1 MKIETENALELF
13 FPKTALSLVYFEA
26 IANSLDANA
35 SNIDINIYIEDKT
48 ASHSLKIDIT
58 DDGDGFTEENFNR
71 FEKLLNPKDKSH
83 KGIGRLVFLKYFNR
97 IEIQSSWLNQNRS
110 FIFDSKGI
118 KNNIISNNTEN
129 KKITKLSFREFRG
142 DKIHSY
148 NYINPIE
155 LKKSIIEHFL
165 PKLNTLAQQKI
176 PFKITIDLKT
186 GRTESNNI
194 YEDKVSITE
203 NDLPEL
209 IESENSIFIPSN
221 LGQEYEI
228 KVFYLIE
235 KIDDASQLLIAFN
248 IDNRTVVIENFLKKD
263 VLPAIGYRCI
273 FLFSSTLFD
282 NCTDTSRQKFN
293 LPDEISQNELKRHL
307 RDAIGKILTDEIPD
321 IKAKNA
327 ETKQEFEKNFP
338 HLIGYFEKDVVGL
351 IDKNE
356 ALNDAQTNLFKEQ
369 KRILAAENLTDEQYR
384 KSIEFS
390 SRALTEY
397 VLYREKI
404 ISKMEELLANKSEET
419 ENHNLIIP
427 RYTKL
432 EQANLVHEAYQNN
445 AWLLDDKFMS
455 FRTILSEKEM
465 KEVIQEI
472 RLDNEKIDNERGRPD
487 IALIFSADPKVNE
500 KVDVVIVEIKDKN
513 DDLKDSMYYAIN
525 QLLERSNK
533 LVRYCKNIQRM
544 WYYAVVHVDQT
555 MSRQLM
561 QSGYTPLFSKGKI
574 FYKENKT
581 FVYQDDT
588 EQVIKGEVP
597 TPTVIMSFD
606 AIIDDAKLRNHTF
619 LEILRESMKQHVIKQ
634 A

>member
-129 KKITKLSFREFRG
+129 KKITKLLFREFRG

-186 GRTESNNI
+186 GQTESNNI

-203 NDLPEL
+203 NDLPKL

-356 ALNDAQTNLFKEQ
+356 ALNDAQTNLFKEK

-404 ISKMEELLANKSEET
+404 RGC
-419 ENHNLIIP
+419 P
-427 RYTKL
+427 R
-432 EQANLVHEAYQNN
+432 
-445 AWLLDDKFMS
+445 
-455 FRTILSEKEM
+455 
-465 KEVIQEI
+465 
-472 RLDNEKIDNERGRPD
+472 
-487 IALIFSADPKVNE
+487 
-500 KVDVVIVEIKDKN
+500 
-513 DDLKDSMYYAIN
+513 
-525 QLLERSNK
+525 
-533 LVRYCKNIQRM
+533 
-544 WYYAVVHVDQT
+544 
-555 MSRQLM
+555 
-561 QSGYTPLFSKGKI
+561 
-574 FYKENKT
+574 
-581 FVYQDDT
+581 
-588 EQVIKGEVP
+588 
-597 TPTVIMSFD
+597 
-606 AIIDDAKLRNHTF
+606 
-619 LEILRESMKQHVIKQ
+619 
-634 A
+634 

>member
-129 KKITKLSFREFRG
+129 KKITKLLFREFRG

-186 GRTESNNI
+186 GQTESSNI
-194 YEDKVSITE
+194 YEDQVSITE
-203 NDLPEL
+203 NDLPKL

-419 ENHNLIIP
+419 EIHNLIIP

-513 DDLKDSMYYAIN
+513 DDLKDSMYAIN

>member
-129 KKITKLSFREFRG
+129 KKITKLLFREFRG

-186 GRTESNNI
+186 GQTESSNI
-194 YEDKVSITE
+194 YEDQVSITE
-203 NDLPEL
+203 NDLPKL

-235 KIDDASQLLIAFN
+235 KINDASQLLIAFN

-419 ENHNLIIP
+419 EIHNLIIP

-513 DDLKDSMYYAIN
+513 DDLKDSMYAIN

>member
-129 KKITKLSFREFRG
+129 KKITKLLFREFRG

-165 PKLNTLAQQKI
+165 PKLNTFAQQKI

-186 GRTESNNI
+186 GQTESNNI

-356 ALNDAQTNLFKEQ
+356 ALNDAQTNLFKEK

-419 ENHNLIIP
+419 EIHNLIIP

-513 DDLKDSMYYAIN
+513 DDLKDSMYAIN

>member
-419 ENHNLIIP
+419 EIHNLIIP

-513 DDLKDSMYYAIN
+513 DDLKDSMYAIN
-525 QLLERSNK
+525 KLLERSNK

>member
-369 KRILAAENLTDEQYR
+369 KRILVAENLTDEQYR

-419 ENHNLIIP
+419 EIHNLIIP

-513 DDLKDSMYYAIN
+513 DDLKDSMYAIN

>member
-129 KKITKLSFREFRG
+129 KKITKLLFREFRG

-186 GRTESNNI
+186 RQTESSNI
-194 YEDKVSITE
+194 YEDQVSITE
-203 NDLPEL
+203 NDLPKL

-419 ENHNLIIP
+419 EIHNLIIP

-487 IALIFSADPKVNE
+487 IALIFSADPKINE

-513 DDLKDSMYYAIN
+513 DDLKDSMYAIN

>member
-419 ENHNLIIP
+419 EIHNLIIP

-513 DDLKDSMYYAIN
+513 DDLKDSMYAIN

>member
-419 ENHNLIIP
+419 EIHNLIIP

-455 FRTILSEKEM
+455 FRTIMSEK
-465 KEVIQEI
+465 
-472 RLDNEKIDNERGRPD
+472 
-487 IALIFSADPKVNE
+487 
-500 KVDVVIVEIKDKN
+500 
-513 DDLKDSMYYAIN
+513 
-525 QLLERSNK
+525 
-533 LVRYCKNIQRM
+533 
-544 WYYAVVHVDQT
+544 
-555 MSRQLM
+555 
-561 QSGYTPLFSKGKI
+561 
-574 FYKENKT
+574 
-581 FVYQDDT
+581 
-588 EQVIKGEVP
+588 
-597 TPTVIMSFD
+597 
-606 AIIDDAKLRNHTF
+606 
-619 LEILRESMKQHVIKQ
+619 
-634 A
+634 

>member
-83 KGIGRLVFLKYFNR
+83 KRIGRLVFLKYFNR

-129 KKITKLSFREFRG
+129 KKITKLLFREFRG

-186 GRTESNNI
+186 GQTESSNI
-194 YEDKVSITE
+194 YEDQVSITE
-203 NDLPEL
+203 NDLPKL

-419 ENHNLIIP
+419 EIHNLIIP

-513 DDLKDSMYYAIN
+513 DDLKDSMYAIN

>member
-48 ASHSLKIDIT
+48 VSHSLKIDIT

-129 KKITKLSFREFRG
+129 KKITKLLFREFRG

-419 ENHNLIIP
+419 EIHNLIIP

-513 DDLKDSMYYAIN
+513 DDLKDSMYAIN

-619 LEILRESMKQHVIKQ
+619 LEILRESIKQHVIKQ

>member
-165 PKLNTLAQQKI
+165 PKLNTLPQQKI

-419 ENHNLIIP
+419 EIHNLIIP

-513 DDLKDSMYYAIN
+513 DDLKDSMYAIN

>member
-48 ASHSLKIDIT
+48 VSHSLKIDIT

-83 KGIGRLVFLKYFNR
+83 QGIGRLVFLKYFNR

-129 KKITKLSFREFRG
+129 KKITKLLFREFRG

-419 ENHNLIIP
+419 EIHNLIIP

-513 DDLKDSMYYAIN
+513 DDLKDSMYAIN

-619 LEILRESMKQHVIKQ
+619 LEILRESIKQHVIKQ

>member
-419 ENHNLIIP
+419 EIHNLIIP

-513 DDLKDSMYYAIN
+513 DDLKDSMYAIN

-561 QSGYTPLFSKGKI
+561 QSGYTPLFLKGKI

>member
-129 KKITKLSFREFRG
+129 KKITKLLFREFRG

-186 GRTESNNI
+186 GQTESSNI
-194 YEDKVSITE
+194 YEDQVSITE
-203 NDLPEL
+203 NDLPKL

-356 ALNDAQTNLFKEQ
+356 ALNDAQPNLFKEQ

-419 ENHNLIIP
+419 EIHNLIIP

-513 DDLKDSMYYAIN
+513 DDLKDSMYAIN

>member
-419 ENHNLIIP
+419 EIHNLIIP

-513 DDLKDSMYYAIN
+513 DDLKDSMYAIN

-544 WYYAVVHVDQT
+544 WYYVVVHVDQT

>member
-419 ENHNLIIP
+419 EIHNLIIP

-472 RLDNEKIDNERGRPD
+472 RLDNEKIDNERERPD

-513 DDLKDSMYYAIN
+513 DDLKDSMYAIN

>member
-129 KKITKLSFREFRG
+129 KKITKLLFREFRG

-419 ENHNLIIP
+419 EIHNLIIP

-513 DDLKDSMYYAIN
+513 DDLKDSMYAIN

-619 LEILRESMKQHVIKQ
+619 LEILRESMKQYVIKQ

>member
-419 ENHNLIIP
+419 EIHNLIIP

-513 DDLKDSMYYAIN
+513 DDLKDSMYAIN

-555 MSRQLM
+555 MSRQL
-561 QSGYTPLFSKGKI
+561 I
-574 FYKENKT
+574 
-581 FVYQDDT
+581 
-588 EQVIKGEVP
+588 
-597 TPTVIMSFD
+597 
-606 AIIDDAKLRNHTF
+606 
-619 LEILRESMKQHVIKQ
+619 
-634 A
+634 

>member
-129 KKITKLSFREFRG
+129 KKITKLLFREFRG

-186 GRTESNNI
+186 RQTESSNI
-194 YEDKVSITE
+194 YEDQVSITE
-203 NDLPEL
+203 NDLPKL

-419 ENHNLIIP
+419 EIHNLIIP

-513 DDLKDSMYYAIN
+513 DDLKDSMYAIN